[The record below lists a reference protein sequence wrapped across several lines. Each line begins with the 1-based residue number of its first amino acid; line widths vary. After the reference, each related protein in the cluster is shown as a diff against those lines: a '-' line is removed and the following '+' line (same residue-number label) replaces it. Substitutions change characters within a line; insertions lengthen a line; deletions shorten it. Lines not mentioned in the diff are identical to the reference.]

1 MLLKPMP
8 GFHMIIR
15 ISGDTRIAQFCDQRL
30 LRRNGDCLV
39 QLASDRCVAS
49 DPCVKGKPMNFSDR
63 GLSFKRYFF
72 VIFYRHLRIG
82 FWCQTSKMCAIV
94 VINGNYMMQGS
105 LIVAGHKFVR
115 SLPDQRSLRSY
126 ENKAEQM
133 DSPKICHCRILMR
146 MQQYIKNRESPK
158 ICWRT
163 TGLPYDL

>member
-1 MLLKPMP
+1 
-8 GFHMIIR
+8 
-15 ISGDTRIAQFCDQRL
+15 
-30 LRRNGDCLV
+30 
-39 QLASDRCVAS
+39 
-49 DPCVKGKPMNFSDR
+49 MNFSDR

-105 LIVAGHKFVR
+105 LIVAGHRFVR

-133 DSPKICHCRILMR
+133 DSSKICHCRILR
-146 MQQYIKNRESPK
+146 PVSSSANLVARTVRSSD
-158 ICWRT
+158 CGRT
-163 TGLPYDL
+163 TSFQF